1 MFSFGDRKR
10 LLEVQSVLRRII
22 DASAPNRV
30 PHEEEGRWDSRSN
43 RTFPIVICPWG
54 DKEPRVEGAIT
65 AITKNVSGQ
74 GLTAIVPVQF
84 GADLLVAGFSLEGEH
99 RFMIGVVRHRT
110 PLGGGFWQ
118 LGIELTRLV
127 DVGEVPRLQRL
138 LPMTEGLTVA

>member
-1 MFSFGDRKR
+1 MFSFGDRKK

-22 DASAPNRV
+22 DASAPNR
-30 PHEEEGRWDSRSN
+30 PTQEEARWDSRSN
-43 RTFPIVICPWG
+43 RTFPVVICPWA
-54 DKEPRVEGAIT
+54 DSEPCIEGAIT
-65 AITKNVSGQ
+65 AITKNVSSQ

-84 GADLLVAGFSLEGEH
+84 DAGLLVAGFSFDAEY

-127 DVGEVPRLQRL
+127 DIGEVPSLARL
-138 LPMTEGLTVA
+138 LPMTESLTVA